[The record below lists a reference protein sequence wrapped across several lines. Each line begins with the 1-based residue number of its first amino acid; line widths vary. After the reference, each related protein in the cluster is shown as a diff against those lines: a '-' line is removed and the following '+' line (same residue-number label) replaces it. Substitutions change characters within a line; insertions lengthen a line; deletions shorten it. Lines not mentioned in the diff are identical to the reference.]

1 MNNLEKL
8 FDICKYNRFD
18 KVINICSFMFSSDK
32 EKELAIELYHIYRD
46 NNVPFETCQKI
57 IAEVD
62 ALNKRLTEKYDQ

>member
-1 MNNLEKL
+1 
-8 FDICKYNRFD
+8 
-18 KVINICSFMFSSDK
+18 MFSSDK